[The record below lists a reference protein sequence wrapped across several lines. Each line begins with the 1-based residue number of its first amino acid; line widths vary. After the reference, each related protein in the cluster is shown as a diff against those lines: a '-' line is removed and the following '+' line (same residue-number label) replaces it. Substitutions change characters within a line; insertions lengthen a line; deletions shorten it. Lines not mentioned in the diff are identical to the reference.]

1 MDGDGGRDFD
11 RLFAPLQLSLEK
23 RPRGFDCLISGELV
37 CAGKQTNEGN
47 CYAGDLQPVFHGTW
61 RFCWHDTAPV

>member
-23 RPRGFDCLISGELV
+23 RPRGFDGLVPGELV
-37 CAGKQTNEGN
+37 RAGKQTNDGH
-47 CYAGDLQPVFHGTW
+47 CYAGDLQPAFQGT
-61 RFCWHDTAPV
+61 